1 MCWLSFFLCFDT
13 PLPLSAPGEGGE
25 GVSGVFYAALAAL
38 VWPPDSADS
47 GDDENE
53 DDEEFHIRDI
63 IAWRTVGT
71 KHPQEQFKVQWED
84 WDDIWHTEEE
94 LLAEPCKW
102 KLAESY
108 HDRKVLRS
116 KLTWV
121 RSNTR
126 HTQNKG

>member
-1 MCWLSFFLCFDT
+1 MDEDEDH
-13 PLPLSAPGEGGE
+13 GEDKGTE
-25 GVSGVFYAALAAL
+25 HEAEHE
-38 VWPPDSADS
+38 D
-47 GDDENE
+47 GDAGDEESDEEEDENE

-84 WDDIWHTEEE
+84 WDDSWHTEEE

-102 KLAESY
+102 KLAEPY